1 MDKINFHAASVK
13 EVERFLHANTSY
25 GLKQEVANARLEQYG
40 LNAIAEEKA
49 ETAFQVFI
57 RQLNN
62 PLVFLLLFA
71 IIISSFFREWIDAI
85 AIFIVILVNAATGFY
100 MEFKAQSS
108 MKALRRLSSVPAK
121 VLRDGK
127 LKEINSDEVVPG
139 DVVFA
144 EAGDMVPADGRI
156 FTLSQLLIDESSLT
170 GESVPV
176 EKTTDELPEGASLAD
191 RTNMA
196 YKGTFISKG
205 NVHLLVCATGM
216 GTELGKIAGLV
227 QSSKQAATPL
237 EKKLEEFTKK
247 LIRITILLVFIIFV
261 AGLINGQRFTDMLYT
276 CITLSVAAIPEGL
289 SIVATMTLAR
299 GMLKMAK
306 HNVIVKKLSS
316 VETLGG
322 TNVICTDKTGTLTQN
337 KMEVVSLYTPS
348 GNWEKDEVI
357 LNHGLTFSMA
367 YKCAVLCNT
376 AHIDTSV
383 KGTKELGDP
392 LEIALLKF
400 AENAGE
406 NIEQVRTDF
415 RKVDEEPFSSETK
428 IMATMHQ
435 HGDAFVI
442 FAKGATE
449 ELLEKCDFILL
460 KDGVVRLTN
469 ETSDKW
475 LQNAEKHAAAGQRVI
490 ALAYKEVPEKPAR
503 LSKSLIFLGLVGM
516 MDPVRPEVFAA
527 IKDCQS
533 AGIKIMMITGDHP
546 STAKQIGVELGI
558 LKHEGL
564 LTGKQMKDYED
575 LNEPEKQ
582 KWIETAVFARV
593 NPKHKL
599 DLVKV
604 LQEKNYVVGMTGD
617 GINDAPALKKADIG
631 IAMGQRGTQVAQEV
645 ADMILK
651 DDSFSSI
658 VVAIKQGRV
667 IFENIKKFV
676 TYLLSCNLSELFII
690 AFVAVMNFHFQ
701 LLPLQ
706 ILFINLITD
715 VLPAMALGV
724 TKGSKNIMVIAPR
737 KTSEPIINNNG
748 WRSIIFYALVISIV
762 NIAAVLTSHYS
773 VYNNDVNGDDMCN
786 NILFFTLILSQLL
799 HVLNMGAG
807 FIFTSD
813 VFQNKYVWF
822 SIVASLLILLII
834 IQVPVVTSAL
844 NIVPMT
850 FAEWVIIVSASIFSI
865 IIIQVFSSKRRPR

>member
-1 MDKINFHAASVK
+1 MDKINFHAAPVK
-13 EVERFLHANTSY
+13 EVERFLDTNTSY
-25 GLKQEVANARLEQYG
+25 GLKPEAVNARLQQYG
-40 LNAIAEEKA
+40 LNAIAEEKTESA
-49 ETAFQVFI
+49 LQIFI

-71 IIISSFFREWIDAI
+71 MIISSFFKEWIDAI
-85 AIFIVILVNAATGFY
+85 AILIVILVNAATGFY

-108 MKALRRLSSVPAK
+108 MKALRKLSSVPAK

-156 FTLSQLLIDESSLT
+156 FTLNQLLVDESALT

-176 EKTTDELPEGASLAD
+176 EKTTVELPEGASLAD

-196 YKGTFISKG
+196 YKGTYISKG
-205 NVHLLVCATGM
+205 NVHFLVSATGM
-216 GTELGKIAGLV
+216 STELGKIAGLV

-237 EKKLEEFTKK
+237 ERKLQEFTKK

-261 AGLINGQRFTDMLYT
+261 AGLINGEKLADMIYT
-276 CITLSVAAIPEGL
+276 CIVLSVAAIPEGL

-337 KMEVVSLYTPS
+337 KMEVVSLFTPVIH
-348 GNWEKDEVI
+348 WKKD
-357 LNHGLTFSMA
+357 GLSNDRSLTSA
-367 YKCAVLCNT
+367 LVYRCVVLCNT
-376 AHIDTSV
+376 AQIHGD
-383 KGTKELGDP
+383 GKEVGDP
-392 LEIALLKF
+392 LETALLKF
-400 AENAGE
+400 AVNAGE
-406 NIEQVRTDF
+406 NIEQVRADF
-415 RKVDEEPFSSETK
+415 RKVEEEPFSSETK
-428 IMATMHQ
+428 IMATLHR
-435 HGDAFVI
+435 HSDAFVI
-442 FAKGATE
+442 FAKGAAE

-460 KDGVVRLTN
+460 KEGVVRLT
-469 ETSDKW
+469 TAMKDKW

-490 ALAYKEVPEKPAR
+490 ALAYKEVQEKPAI
-503 LSKSLIFLGLVGM
+503 LSSELIFLGLIGM

-527 IKDCQS
+527 IKDCQT
-533 AGIKIMMITGDHP
+533 AGIKIVMITGDHP

-558 LKHEGL
+558 IKHDGL

-575 LNEPEKQ
+575 LKEHEKQ
-582 KWIETAVFARV
+582 KWIESLVFARV

-658 VVAIKQGRV
+658 VFAIKEGRV

-676 TYLLSCNLSELFII
+676 TFLLSCNLSELFII
-690 AFVAVMNFHFQ
+690 AIVAIMNFHFQ

-724 TKGSKNIMVIAPR
+724 TKGSKNIMQAAPR
-737 KTSEPIINNNG
+737 KPSEPIINSRR
-748 WRSIIFYALVISIV
+748 WRSIVFYALVISIV
-762 NIAAVLTSHYS
+762 NTAAVLISHALF
-773 VYNNDVNGDDMCN
+773 YNNNAEAEDMCN

-799 HVLNMGAG
+799 HVLNMGTG
-807 FIFTSD
+807 FIFRSD
-813 VFQNKYVWF
+813 VFRNKYVWL
-822 SIVASLLILLII
+822 SIVASLLILFVL
-834 IQVPVVTSAL
+834 IQVPIVSRAL

-850 FAEWVIIVSASIFSI
+850 FIEWVIIVSASIFSVI
-865 IIIQVFSSKRRPR
+865 TIQLFSLTRRAR